1 MKIALGADDRT
12 NLTDFVAKQL
22 KTRGFEVE
30 LYGSLTGKP
39 EEWPDVAQKVA
50 ESVAGGRCSEGVLL
64 CWTGTGVAI
73 AANKV
78 PGIRAALCTDAET
91 ARGARKWNHAN
102 VLVMGMRLTSEP
114 VAQEMLDAWFTTP
127 FLSGKDAD
135 NVAKI
140 RQLEERYSKE
150 KYAR

>member
-1 MKIALGADDRT
+1 MKIALGADERT

-22 KTRGFEVE
+22 RARGFEVE
-30 LYGSLTGKP
+30 LLGALLGKE
-39 EEWPDVAQKVA
+39 EEWPDVAEEVA
-50 ESVAGGRCSEGVLL
+50 ERVASGQYQEGILL

-102 VLVMGMRLTSEP
+102 LLVMGLRLTSEP
-114 VAQEMLDAWFTTP
+114 VAMEILDAWFSTP
-127 FLSGKDAD
+127 FSPGKDAE
-135 NVAKI
+135 NVDKI
-140 RQLEERYSKE
+140 ESLERKH
-150 KYAR
+150 KG